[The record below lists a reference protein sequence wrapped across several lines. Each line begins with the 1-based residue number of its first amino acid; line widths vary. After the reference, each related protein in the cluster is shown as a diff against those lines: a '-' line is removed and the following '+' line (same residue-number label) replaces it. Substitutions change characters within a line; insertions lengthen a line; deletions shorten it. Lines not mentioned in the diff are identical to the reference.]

1 LNNLI
6 NPHIFRRKQK
16 LETRPMTDS
25 ALRKKPAQARSRARY
40 EAILAAAKALI
51 AEKGSDTVKM
61 SEVAE
66 RAGVPIGSVYQFFPD
81 KGAIIQTLAEDYM
94 EQVRAGLREEVKSIT
109 DKESA
114 GALIARLMDSY
125 YAFFLMEP
133 VARDIWCGTQ
143 ADKRMQDIDIE
154 DSRLNGEIFF
164 AALKPLAP
172 RAAWKGLKTDCFL
185 MMQLTG
191 AAVRLA
197 VALDRKEGDRI
208 IDAYKGML
216 LSKLMQNLGS

>member
-1 LNNLI
+1 MKVQVHSDGVSRQRELFKIWFKRIKSGNLEHVETGPRI
-6 NPHIFRRKQK
+6 KKFRVGRV
-16 LETRPMTDS
+16 
-25 ALRKKPAQARSRARY
+25 
-40 EAILAAAKALI
+40 I
-51 AEKGSDTVKM
+51 
-61 SEVAE
+61 
-66 RAGVPIGSVYQFFPD
+66 
-81 KGAIIQTLAEDYM
+81 
-94 EQVRAGLREEVKSIT
+94 
-109 DKESA
+109 
-114 GALIARLMDSY
+114 
-125 YAFFLMEP
+125 EP
-133 VARDIWCGTQ
+133 EGFDATHL

-172 RAAWKGLKTDCFL
+172 RAAWKSLKTDCFL

-216 LSKLMQNLGS
+216 LSKLMQNLES